1 MIQELIQRLGLKE
14 RFRFGEGAALSQF
27 EQWRRGFVL
36 AVMTILIYQS
46 VGIFYQ
52 AVTLELIRPRG
63 AGAEAAEEGKPAV
76 LKREDQAFY
85 RLIVERNL
93 FGSTDKTYAEKVQA
107 TGAPEVQPLSA
118 LLELK
123 GTVAGD
129 SKYAF
134 AVIEEKGRNNKQGLY
149 KIGEKVAG
157 ATLLKIQRDKV
168 VVRYQDKEET
178 LKKRDMAEGP
188 IVPGGP
194 APAAAQAVAP
204 ASGTVALNRA
214 DIMGSLKD
222 LGTMLS
228 QAQIRPYFTRGMPDG
243 FMVSGIRP
251 GSVYQ
256 RMGLTDGDILQ
267 EINGRKMKGA
277 DDMMEL
283 YNNLRSSGR
292 MNLNVQRQGRTE
304 TINYVF
310 H

>member
-1 MIQELIQRLGLKE
+1 MIRELIRRLDLKE
-14 RFRFGEGAALSQF
+14 RFRFGEGAAPSQF
-27 EQWRRGFVL
+27 EQWRRGFIL

-52 AVTLELIRPRG
+52 AVTLELIRPGG

-76 LKREDQAFY
+76 LKREDQTFY

-107 TGAPEVQPLSA
+107 TGAPEAQPLSA

-168 VVRYQDKEET
+168 VVRYQDKVET

-194 APAAAQAVAP
+194 APAAAPAAP

-228 QAQIRPYFTRGMPDG
+228 QAQIRPYFTRGLPDG

>member
-1 MIQELIQRLGLKE
+1 MIRELIRRLDLKE

-27 EQWRRGFVL
+27 EQWRRGFIL

-52 AVTLELIRPRG
+52 AVTLELIRPGG
-63 AGAEAAEEGKPAV
+63 AGVEAAEEGKPAV

-194 APAAAQAVAP
+194 APAGAPAAP
-204 ASGTVALNRA
+204 ASGTVAQNRA

-228 QAQIRPYFTRGMPDG
+228 QAQIRPYFTRGLPDG

>member
-1 MIQELIQRLGLKE
+1 MIRELIRRLDLKE

-27 EQWRRGFVL
+27 EQWRRGFIL

-52 AVTLELIRPRG
+52 AVTLELIRPGG
-63 AGAEAAEEGKPAV
+63 AGVEAAEEGKPAV

-168 VVRYQDKEET
+168 VVRYQDKVGT

-194 APAAAQAVAP
+194 APAAAPAAP

-228 QAQIRPYFTRGMPDG
+228 QAQIRPYFTRGLPDG

>member
-1 MIQELIQRLGLKE
+1 MIRELIQRLGLKE

-27 EQWRRGFVL
+27 EQWRRGFIL

-93 FGSTDKTYAEKVQA
+93 FGSTDKTYAAKVQA
-107 TGAPEVQPLSA
+107 AGAPEVQPLSV

-134 AVIEEKGRNNKQGLY
+134 AVIEEKGRGNKQGLY
-149 KIGEKVAG
+149 KIGDKVAG
-157 ATLLKIQRDKV
+157 ATLLRIQRDKV

-194 APAAAQAVAP
+194 APAGAPAAP
-204 ASGTVALNRA
+204 ASGTVTLNRA
-214 DIMGSLKD
+214 EIMGSLKD

-228 QAQIRPYFTRGMPDG
+228 QAQIRPYFTRGLPDG